1 MATYVGSIVNE
12 NEAKRI
18 RLEKEMEERKNQ
30 YERLI
35 QFLLEDNKKL
45 QEQGFE
51 LTSENTPLSKSLTEG
66 IEKSNKSDQTKLE

>member
-1 MATYVGSIVNE
+1 LTTYVGSIVNE

-18 RLEKEMEERKNQ
+18 SLEKEMEERKNQ
-30 YERLI
+30 YERCL

-51 LTSENTPLSKSLTEG
+51 LIFVNTPLSKYLRRG
-66 IEKSNKSDQTKLE
+66 FKK